1 MSILLF
7 KALQLI
13 FMVTWFAGLFYLV
26 RLFVY
31 HREAES
37 KPSPI
42 KEALQDQ
49 YAIMERRLYYIITW
63 PGMVLTVI
71 CGTIMIVLNPLYL
84 DTWLYIKLGMVLL
97 LIIYHVYCGELMKD
111 LKDGKCTL
119 KPFHFRLLNE
129 GPTLLLFGIITIA
142 VFKNLTDFL
151 WVFGGLICL
160 GILLFLA
167 AKLYKSARMRKG
179 ERE

>member
-1 MSILLF
+1 MPILLF
-7 KALQLI
+7 KALHLI

-42 KEALQDQ
+42 KEAFQEQ
-49 YAIMERRLYYIITW
+49 YAVMERRLYYIITW

-71 CGTIMIVLNPLYL
+71 FGTLMIIANPAVLDL
-84 DTWLYIKLGMVLL
+84 WLYIKLGMVLL

-111 LKDGKCTL
+111 LKEGKCTL

-129 GPTLLLFGIITIA
+129 GPTLLLFGIITLA
-142 VFKNLTDFL
+142 VYKNLSDFL
-151 WVFGGLICL
+151 AVFGGLVGL
-160 GILLFLA
+160 GIVLFLA
-167 AKLYKSARMRKG
+167 ARLYKSFREKRG
-179 ERE
+179 E